1 MKHAVVQ
8 DFTNIIFWH
17 DCFYHKNVHW
27 GYTYSTLH
35 SIVWTLMYA
44 ECNHVPILGR
54 NLSALQVCRELG
66 FRGLYR
72 GSSACLLRD
81 APFSAIYFPCY
92 ANLKKAWADPDTGTH
107 DLKLFLLYGHYL
119 APRVLFR
126 KHGKQIRENCS

>member
-1 MKHAVVQ
+1 MY
-8 DFTNIIFWH
+8 I
-17 DCFYHKNVHW
+17 VHW

-92 ANLKKAWADPDTGTH
+92 ANLKKAWADPDTGTY
-107 DLKLFLLYGHYL
+107 DLKLFYLSDIIWHRAFYFVNTVNKSVKTVVKLLLYQERHPL
-119 APRVLFR
+119 VRFF
-126 KHGKQIRENCS
+126 